1 MEANKY
7 PLKKAAFNLVL
18 VYMMCFIFYLLPS
31 TFQNRCQVEKWLFL
45 IVWGGILN
53 FNRNN

>member
-18 VYMMCFIFYLLPS
+18 VYMMCFIFLSFAINIPKPVPS
-31 TFQNRCQVEKWLFL
+31 RKMAFYDCLGRFFKFQQE
-45 IVWGGILN
+45 
-53 FNRNN
+53 